1 MEWLEK
7 LRAKPKE
14 EKIWLL
20 WITTI
25 IAAVVLIG
33 TWILI
38 GNYNNGADKNLDLF
52 KTIETGIK
60 NFKLDKSQLTLPSE
74 QSK

>member
-14 EKIWLL
+14 EKIRLL
-20 WITTI
+20 WITTV
-25 IAAVVLIG
+25 IAAVILIG
-33 TWILI
+33 AWIII
-38 GNYNNGADKNLDLF
+38 GNYNNGANKNLDLF
-52 KTIETGIK
+52 KTIENGVK
-60 NFKLDKSQLTLPSE
+60 NFKLDKSQLTPPSE